1 MMKFKKTLSLLMVL
15 VMMMSVFAGCS
26 SNETPANGADTEQAQ
41 NNVVTNEAEVIVEEE
56 ASSEPQAV
64 EALGSGDVKWTEED
78 TDFDYTLIM
87 NEGGQT
93 LGYSKTSGIQLIQV
107 DGFAFKDLNQNNL
120 LDQYEDW
127 RLDTETR
134 AKDLAKNLTVDQIA
148 GLMLYSG
155 HQFMISDELTEDQI
169 NFLDIGGRAVLN
181 AATAADTKTAA
192 EWNNAMQAYTEAD
205 GTGIPVNTSSDPR
218 DLGVSGIPS
227 NLALAATF
235 DLDLVEAMGQITS
248 TEYRLL
254 GIGTLLGPQID
265 VTTEPRW
272 NRIDGTFGGDPA
284 LARDMTNAFVNGVQ
298 STYDAD
304 GNDLGWGVDSMNAM
318 IKHWPGDGSAEG
330 GREGHAFR
338 GNAQVYPGGQF
349 ETQFIPFVDGGFNLS
364 GQTGSATAVMSSY
377 SIAYDEDELYGEL
390 VGTAYSEYKVKEL
403 LREKYAYE
411 GVVCTDWSVLDDFEG
426 FMQGKAYG
434 VFDIPKEERVLKA
447 VLAGV
452 DQFGGQNDPEPVI
465 EAYSI
470 GVDLYGE
477 DIMRERFELS
487 AERILKNVFTIGLFE
502 NPYVDVDH
510 AVETVMSEENLALTY
525 DAQLKSI
532 VMLKNADNAI
542 AANAYTEKPK
552 VYVPMIYVPHEISFF
567 GAETKAEWKLPVDIT
582 LLEEYFEVVT
592 DVPKA
597 ELTGMN
603 DMEGNPMASANDI
616 NRASASE
623 LADVDFALAIIKD
636 PLNQG
641 DYFRGFGYDPAA
653 EKYIPISLQYGP
665 YTADSDAVRKESLS
679 GDMIKT
685 EKDSGYGVQVV
696 EEKENR
702 SYFGESSI
710 MMNYEDLNGVIYASE
725 NMPEDKA
732 VIVAI
737 ESDGP
742 MIFSELEP
750 YADAIL
756 MGFGWTVGSG
766 YGLEMEAFLEVA
778 IGNVE
783 PSALLPVQMPIDML
797 TVEAQL
803 EDVARDMVPYVD
815 TQGNT
820 YDFAF
825 GMNWSGVINDER
837 TEKYSVPALTVPS
850 K

>member
-1 MMKFKKTLSLLMVL
+1 MV
-15 VMMMSVFAGCS
+15 VIMTMSVFSGCS
-26 SNETPANGADTEQAQ
+26 SNETPANGVGNQQTQ
-41 NNVVTNEAEVIVEEE
+41 NDVVTNDSEVIVEEE
-56 ASSEPQAV
+56 QTSEPQAV
-64 EALGSGDVKWTEED
+64 EELGSGDFKWTEEETND
-78 TDFDYTLIM
+78 DYTLIM
-87 NEGGQT
+87 NDGGQT
-93 LGYSKTSGIQLIQV
+93 LGYSKSSGIQLIQV

-120 LDQYEDW
+120 LDIYEDW

-134 AKDLAKNLTVDQIA
+134 AKDLTKNLTVEQIA

-155 HQFMISDELTEDQI
+155 HQFMVSEDLSEEQVS
-169 NFLDIGGRAVLN
+169 FLDIGGRAVLN
-181 AATAADTKTAA
+181 AATGADTKSAA
-192 EWNNAMQAYTEAD
+192 QWNNAMQAYTESD

-235 DLDLVEAMGQITS
+235 DLNLVETMGQITS

-298 STYDAD
+298 STYDTD

-377 SIAYDEDELYGEL
+377 SIAYDTDELYGEL

-426 FMQGKAYG
+426 YFQGKAYG

-477 DIMRERFELS
+477 DIMRERYELS

-502 NPYVDVDH
+502 NPYVNVEQ
-510 AVETVMSEENLALTY
+510 AVTTVMSEENLALTY

-532 VMLKNADNAI
+532 VMLKNANNAVS
-542 AANAYTEKPK
+542 ANAYTEKPK
-552 VYVPMIYVPHEISFF
+552 VYVPMIYEPHTISFF
-567 GAETKAEWKLPVDIT
+567 GVETKAEWKLPVDLA

-592 DVPKA
+592 DMPNT

-603 DMEGNPMASANDI
+603 DMDGNPMASVKDI

-623 LADVDFALAIIKD
+623 LADCDFALSIIKD

-641 DYFRGFGYDPAA
+641 DYFNGFGYDPAT
-653 EKYIPISLQYGP
+653 EKYIPISLQYGA
-665 YTADSDAVRKESLS
+665 YTADSDPVRKESIS

-685 EKDSGYGVQVV
+685 EVDSGYGVQVV

-710 MMNYEDLNGVIYASE
+710 MMNNEDLNGVIYASE

-756 MGFGWTVGSG
+756 MGFGWSVGSG
-766 YGLEMEAFLEVA
+766 YGLDEEAFLEVA

-803 EDVARDMVPYVD
+803 EDVARDMTPYVD
-815 TQGNT
+815 TIGHT

-825 GMNWSGVINDER
+825 GMNWSGVIKDER
-837 TEKYSVPALTVPS
+837 TEKYSVPALTLPS